1 MRQPQYPIHHGL
13 ERPEILLEEDVHVT
27 ADNGGR
33 QLCGTGLAERLRVL
47 VEADKQAVLPHDGL
61 EERIVR
67 RHLRLEERP
76 VRKALV
82 SPSASTAADTRD
94 SSSDAALRVNVR
106 PRMRSAGTPCAMRLM
121 MRRVIV

>member
-1 MRQPQYPIHHGL
+1 MRQPQYTIHHGL

-27 ADNGGR
+27 ADHGGR
-33 QLCGTGLAERLRVL
+33 QLYGTGLAERLRVL

-106 PRMRSAGTPCAMRLM
+106 PRMRSAGTPVR
-121 MRRVIV
+121 